1 MKPYLLQCCERKIQ
15 EYISENMNQHK
26 PGKSTTDMMLLSLLR
41 VQDHNILPKWYE
53 ETARLCFDCPEDVDL
68 HIPSQH
74 PCSYFYLWMEY
85 QARNYCAYANGLPC
99 LFRLRAQPLT
109 LQLKLLHPSESL
121 WNTNYKNALQQNL
134 CKLWFIYYLSF
145 PPLSLLESSDSE
157 TIFI

>member
-1 MKPYLLQCCERKIQ
+1 
-15 EYISENMNQHK
+15 MNRHK

-53 ETARLCFDCPEDVDL
+53 ESTRLCFDCPEDADL
-68 HIPSQH
+68 PCHLNIPAAI
-74 PCSYFYLWMEY
+74 YIYEWRY

-121 WNTNYKNALQQNL
+121 WDTNYKNALQQNL
-134 CKLWFIYYLSF
+134 CKLWFIYYRSY
-145 PPLSLLESSDSE
+145 PPLSLLESSGSE
-157 TIFI
+157 TMFI